1 MMKETTKQDVTAST
15 HGIQLLDSTLRDGS
29 YAVDFQFDKAF
40 VIGLAKR
47 LNDLSVNLVEVAHG
61 IGFEAERAGYTES
74 NISLT
79 EWCDIANEN
88 FSTSKWGMFAQPG
101 FSRLSTLKWLC
112 SEGMSFVRVGL
123 EAYRVEENLD
133 YLEHALTHCDDV
145 YLNLMKSSVVSPD
158 KIGNFLRNVPS
169 EITGVYI
176 VDSYGTMLPEDV
188 ENYVRAVRETFP
200 VVGFH
205 GHDNLG
211 MANANSLAAIS
222 AGASVVDGTLYGIG
236 RGSGNAAIESLAGI
250 LSNMGKGDY
259 DYREFAK
266 LAEMCNQEMKV
277 IPGSHYLQVLGGVIG
292 LHTSLFPVIEKV
304 CSEQKIDEMAVM
316 KEALNV
322 ATYDPKESDIY
333 KASEIVSQKMCA

>member
-1 MMKETTKQDVTAST
+1 MREKIEQNLIRST
-15 HGIQLLDSTLRDGS
+15 GEIKLLDSTLRDGS

-40 VIGLAKR
+40 VVDLAKK
-47 LNDLSVNLVEVAHG
+47 LNDVSVGLVEIAHG
-61 IGFEAERAGYTES
+61 IGFEAERAGHKEC

-79 EWCDIANEN
+79 EWCDIANAN
-88 FSTSKWGMFAQPG
+88 FTSSKWGMFAQPK
-101 FSRLSTLKWLC
+101 FSRLSTLSWLC

-133 YLEHALTHCDDV
+133 YVESALQQCDDV
-145 YLNLMKSSVVSPD
+145 YLNLMKSSVVPHTKLRD
-158 KIGNFLRNVPS
+158 FLRNVPS
-169 EITGVYI
+169 EVAGVYI

-188 ENYVRAVRETFP
+188 ENYVRAVKEIFP

-205 GHDNLG
+205 GHNNLG

-222 AGASVVDGTLYGIG
+222 AGASIVDGTLHGIG

-250 LSNMGKGDY
+250 LSNMGKGTY

-266 LAEMCNQEMKV
+266 LAEMCNRNMKV

-304 CSEQKIDEMAVM
+304 CSEQMIDEMAVM

-333 KASEIVSQKMCA
+333 KASEIVSQQVYA